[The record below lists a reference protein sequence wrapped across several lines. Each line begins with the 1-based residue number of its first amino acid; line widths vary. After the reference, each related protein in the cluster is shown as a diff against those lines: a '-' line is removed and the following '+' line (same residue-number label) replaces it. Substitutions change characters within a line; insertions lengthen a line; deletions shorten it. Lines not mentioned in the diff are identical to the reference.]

1 MKKITRYLQYKSFM
15 LQHMSF
21 ATENESLKDSLY
33 HLVFYHWYKDA
44 AQHEYWTMTH
54 EQRKDLHTLMIL

>member
-15 LQHMSF
+15 LQHMAF

-44 AQHEYWTMTH
+44 AQDVYWQMTH
-54 EQRKDLHTLMIL
+54 EEHKDLHTLMIL

>member
-1 MKKITRYLQYKSFM
+1 M
-15 LQHMSF
+15 LQHMAF
-21 ATENESLKDSLY
+21 ASENESLKDSLY